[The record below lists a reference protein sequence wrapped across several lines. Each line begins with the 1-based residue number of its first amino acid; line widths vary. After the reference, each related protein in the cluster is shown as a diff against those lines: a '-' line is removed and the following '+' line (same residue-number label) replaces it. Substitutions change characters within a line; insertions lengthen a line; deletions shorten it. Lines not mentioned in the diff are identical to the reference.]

1 LQVIEACRNDTF
13 TESDNWQYELGLIYN
28 PSYSELIGLNL
39 ISVVNKAITYYT
51 EDTRF
56 SSEEYDQ
63 MSTDQKLRK
72 HFELF

>member
-13 TESDNWQYELGLIYN
+13 TENDLWRDELGLN
-28 PSYSELIGLNL
+28 FDPVCSELIDLNL

-56 SSEEYDQ
+56 SSEDYNAKMD
-63 MSTDQKLRK
+63 
-72 HFELF
+72 ELESIL